1 MAMTDV
7 AMTDAGMPVGA
18 MVEVVMADR
27 GALPPRPAGAP
38 PGYLWTEETRGAD
51 AGWSREGWAR

>member
-7 AMTDAGMPVGA
+7 AKTDAGMRDDA
-18 MVEVVMADR
+18 MVEVAMTDM

-51 AGWSREGWAR
+51 AGWSREGRSR